1 MEIHIHA
8 RNLNVN
14 QHLQDYVEKKLNKL
28 DTYLPQ
34 IADIKVELAQEHP
47 HSGTEHAVAQVTVR
61 NQRGTILRA
70 EEKKQTDIFVAVDM
84 AVEKMYRQIS
94 RYKGKHRRRAGERF
108 EAQEPELAAAEPVP
122 GKIETAGEADDGD
135 NMVAVVRRKQ
145 IDLAPMSEEEA
156 IDQLELLGHDF
167 FIFYNAQNGMINVLY
182 RREGGGFGLLQPNLG

>member
-47 HSGTEHAVAQVTVR
+47 HSGTEHAVAQLTVR

-70 EEKKQTDIFVAVDM
+70 EEKKQTDIFVAV
-84 AVEKMYRQIS
+84 VI
-94 RYKGKHRRRAGERF
+94 
-108 EAQEPELAAAEPVP
+108 
-122 GKIETAGEADDGD
+122 
-135 NMVAVVRRKQ
+135 
-145 IDLAPMSEEEA
+145 
-156 IDQLELLGHDF
+156 
-167 FIFYNAQNGMINVLY
+167 
-182 RREGGGFGLLQPNLG
+182 GGGGKRHTPNPFNGVAATAPQRG